1 MVPLEALR
9 AKFPWARF
17 LAEGGFKQVYMVF
30 NAEMKRSEA
39 VSVMDMAAME
49 ELGNVAVADSE
60 VQLSL
65 LPSMFS
71 LSLAFA
77 RARTHTHTQVRLSFL
92 LSRLVQR
99 RHCPHFVQVY
109 QFLRTSQPPP
119 AEWGNADNKEPKGR
133 LSTFLRT
140 VAGGA
145 GARRKAGRQVKVREG
160 DYQYIR
166 MELCD
171 GGDVEEA
178 MRAHPKPPVRVVVE
192 LIRQVRGRLSL
203 RVCVCRLGAW
213 LVAMRATSP

>member
-30 NAEMKRSEA
+30 NAEMQRSEA

-77 RARTHTHTQVRLSFL
+77 HTHTQVRLSFL

-109 QFLRTSQPPP
+109 QFLRTCQPPP

-140 VAGGA
+140 LAGGA

>member
-1 MVPLEALR
+1 MVPLESFR

-30 NAEMKRSEA
+30 NAEMQRSEA

-140 VAGGA
+140 LAGGA

-213 LVAMRATSP
+213 LVAMSATSP